1 MQMAIAATYIVLN
14 LSYWAVS
21 IFFDSQRF
29 WDLDAWYDVSREDPV
44 CVRNDIEQRPRSW
57 STLWSVILETGQI
70 DWVKD
75 APIISSIPMVQEWL
89 REARENITNREWD
102 AVAAGDRAAAAVRA
116 RCSQGSW
123 K

>member
-1 MQMAIAATYIVLN
+1 
-14 LSYWAVS
+14 
-21 IFFDSQRF
+21 
-29 WDLDAWYDVSREDPV
+29 
-44 CVRNDIEQRPRSW
+44 
-57 STLWSVILETGQI
+57 VILETGQI

-89 REARENITNREWD
+89 REARQDITDRERD

-116 RCSQGSW
+116 RGND